1 MRLLIVTVFLSTWS
15 PANADNFYM
24 GRELLKH
31 CENCVHSTHISN
43 INVCAYCINNIS
55 MMHDAFVDWGF
66 MEPKWCLASEITFRE
81 LTTTAMMFIRENPD
95 SIHQY
100 STNLIA
106 DSLAKNYPCSQ

>member
-1 MRLLIVTVFLSTWS
+1 MRLLIVIVFLSTWF

-31 CENCVHSTHISN
+31 CENCVHSAHISN

-66 MEPKWCLASEITFRE
+66 MEPKWCLATGTNIKE
-81 LTTTAMMFIRENPD
+81 LIKKTINFIHQNP
-95 SIHQY
+95 SGLHQY
-100 STNLIA
+100 STKLVA
-106 DSLAKNYPCSQ
+106 DSLTKNYPCSE